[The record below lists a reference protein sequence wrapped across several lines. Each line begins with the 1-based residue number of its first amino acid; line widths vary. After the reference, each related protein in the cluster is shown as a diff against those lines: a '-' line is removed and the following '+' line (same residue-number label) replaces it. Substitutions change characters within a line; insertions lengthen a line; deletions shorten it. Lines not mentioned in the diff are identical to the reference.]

1 MRAHGPSNGVVH
13 TGFPRFFMFLG
24 CQVSA
29 YKFFLCV
36 GIYIG
41 TLTTA
46 MLASSSGLSASRI
59 GLAAMV
65 CALAGIV
72 GARLYHLLVYAPS
85 YMRQRSFSAV
95 WKLNRGGGGVF
106 GALITFIPASFV
118 AAAWLHIPAAVLWD
132 HMGGGVLAGGF
143 WIRLGCVF
151 NGCCVGRESG
161 SPISACLH
169 DTDGARK
176 PRVPVQFLEM
186 GWWLIGLAAF
196 LTLWARALPLGTF
209 ALAVLAW
216 YGVGRFFLEPL
227 REHPDLVFGRI
238 RINQVIAALV
248 AIGAGWALIV
258 LNCPP

>member
-1 MRAHGPSNGVVH
+1 MRAHGPSNAAVN
-13 TGFPRFFMFLG
+13 TGFPRFFTFFG
-24 CQVSA
+24 YPVSA

-46 MLASSSGLSASRI
+46 MLASSSGLSPSRM
-59 GLAAMV
+59 GLVAMA
-65 CALAGIV
+65 CALAGII
-72 GARLYHLLVYAPS
+72 GARLYHLLVHAPI

-95 WKLNRGGGGVF
+95 WKLDRGGGGVF
-106 GALITFIPASFV
+106 GALITLVPASFV
-118 AAAWLHIPAAVLWD
+118 AAAWLDVPPAVLWD
-132 HMGGGVLAGGF
+132 HMAGGVLAGGF

-161 SPISACLH
+161 GPFSMRLH
-169 DTDGARK
+169 DIHGAKK

-186 GWWLIGLAAF
+186 AWWLIGLAAF
-196 LTLWARALPLGTF
+196 LMLWTRALPLGSY
-209 ALAVLAW
+209 ALTVLAW

-238 RINQVIAALV
+238 RINQVVAALL
-248 AIGAGWALIV
+248 AIAAGWALIL
-258 LNCPP
+258 LNWRA